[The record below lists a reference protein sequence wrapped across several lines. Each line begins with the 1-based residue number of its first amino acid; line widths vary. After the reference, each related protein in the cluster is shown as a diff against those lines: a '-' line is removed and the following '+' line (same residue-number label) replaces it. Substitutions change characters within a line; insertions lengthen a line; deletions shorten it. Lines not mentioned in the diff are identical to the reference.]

1 VSIEARGPV
10 TWVRLTRPDKRNAIT
25 QAMAG
30 DLRRALEAAAA
41 DDTVRVVVLTGTEGS
56 FSSGADTND
65 LFGRDASTVG
75 TLVGHR
81 PEDAPIFP
89 VDELVLFPK
98 PTIAAVNGRAIGGGA
113 TMAMACD
120 LRVCADDATLAFSL
134 GKVGLTPEWGSSYLL
149 WRQIGWGRALD
160 VLLTC
165 RTIGAEEAMALGL
178 ASRVVPAT
186 DLEAATQELAERIA
200 SLPVGTAEAIKD
212 VLRQGLD
219 STFPDARQAELRALG
234 RRGKAIAAQRRRP
247 QAQQPDARSTPTDEP
262 REHSQQ

>member
-10 TWVRLTRPDKRNAIT
+10 TWLRLTRPEKRNAIT

-30 DLRRALEAAAA
+30 DLRRALDAAAA
-41 DDTVRVVVLTGTEGS
+41 DDAVQVVVLTGSDGV
-56 FSSGADTND
+56 FCSGADTND
-65 LFGRDASTVG
+65 LFGRGAATGG

-81 PEDAPIFP
+81 PDDEPIFP

-98 PTIAAVNGRAIGGGA
+98 PTIAAVNGKAVGGGS

-120 LRVCADDATLAFSL
+120 LRVCADDATMAFSL

-165 RTIGAEEAMALGL
+165 RTIDAAEAMALGL
-178 ASRVVPAT
+178 ASRVVPAA
-186 DLEAATQELAERIA
+186 DLDDATQELAERIA
-200 SLPVGTAEAIKD
+200 SLPPGTAEAIKD
-212 VLRQGLD
+212 VLRRGLD
-219 STFPDARQAELRALG
+219 STFPEARQAELRALG
-234 RRGKAIAAQRRRP
+234 RRGKALADQRRRT
-247 QAQQPDARSTPTDEP
+247 QDQQPSTERTPTDER
-262 REHSQQ
+262 REHTQQ